1 MAKPVIAPGSILV
14 RTPAGTRRM
23 ATRSVELAPKLRSVL
38 FLVSERTAFE
48 ELLARAGSLRGLL
61 ESQIHEL
68 IRLRLLEIVGAASPA
83 PDSGMLPDLPPV
95 AGAKI
100 QLLQRLEASGSS
112 EAMLLADDLLD
123 ARTLRELA
131 QRARD
136 IAVRLREAD
145 GVRVA
150 EAFWENAKGI
160 LLRWR
165 DLPTAGR

>member
-1 MAKPVIAPGSILV
+1 MSKPAIAPGSILA

-23 ATRSVELAPKLRSVL
+23 TTRSAELSPKLRSVL
-38 FLVSERTAFE
+38 FLVSERASFE

-61 ESQIHEL
+61 ESQIREL
-68 IRLRLLEIVGAASPA
+68 IRLGLLEIVGAAPPA
-83 PDSGMLPDLPPV
+83 PDSGTLPDLPPV

-112 EAMLLADDLLD
+112 EAMLLADELLD

-131 QRARD
+131 ERARD
-136 IAVRLREAD
+136 IAQRLQEAD

-150 EAFWENAKGI
+150 ELFWENAKAI

-165 DLPTAGR
+165 DLPAASR